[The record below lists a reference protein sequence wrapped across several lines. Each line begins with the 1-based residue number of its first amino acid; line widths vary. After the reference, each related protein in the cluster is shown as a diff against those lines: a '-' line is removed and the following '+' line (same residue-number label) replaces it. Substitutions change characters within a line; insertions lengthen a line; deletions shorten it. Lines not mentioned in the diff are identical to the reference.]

1 MLMGNDLM
9 RGTCRKEFVSL
20 RVSFGL
26 TKRRTRME
34 QVADFI
40 VPWLLAG
47 KRIKY
52 LVAAIEI
59 ASAFKNTKG
68 MN

>member
-1 MLMGNDLM
+1 MGNDLM

-40 VPWLLAG
+40 VPWLLAV
-47 KRIKY
+47 KKDQIF
-52 LVAAIEI
+52 
-59 ASAFKNTKG
+59 SAGN
-68 MN
+68 

>member
-1 MLMGNDLM
+1 MGNDLM

-20 RVSFGL
+20 RVSFGF
-26 TKRRTRME
+26 TKRRTRKE

-52 LVAAIEI
+52 LVAGIEI
-59 ASAFKNTKG
+59 ASAFKNTNG